1 MKTNNKKE
9 SVVSSLDDTHS
20 LSHTKWNCKYHVV
33 FAPKYRRKVFY
44 DARRLEIGKILSDLC
59 KWKGVTIIEAEACPD
74 HIHMLIEIPPKM
86 SVSGFMGYLKGNQV
100 RLFMKNGGISDTNT
114 VVESSGAEAIMLTQ
128 LEKILRKYNSIF
140 KIS

>member
-59 KWKGVTIIEAEACPD
+59 KWKGVTIIEAEACLD
-74 HIHMLIEIPPKM
+74 HRCIYRSRE
-86 SVSGFMGYLKGNQV
+86 FW
-100 RLFMKNGGISDTNT
+100 
-114 VVESSGAEAIMLTQ
+114 
-128 LEKILRKYNSIF
+128 
-140 KIS
+140 